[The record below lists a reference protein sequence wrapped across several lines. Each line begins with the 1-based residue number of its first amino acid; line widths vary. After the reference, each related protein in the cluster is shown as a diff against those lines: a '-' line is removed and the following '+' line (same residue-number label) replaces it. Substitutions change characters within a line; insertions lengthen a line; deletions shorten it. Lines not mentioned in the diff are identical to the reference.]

1 VPLYQ
6 SDMRRFLF
14 ASILPLAACNFSA
27 VESNDRQQPSP
38 TAEVPQAI
46 APQARPVR
54 IGEGGPGFAACQSR
68 GTVGSLDPGTTDTP
82 VRIAP
87 FAEAETVVALSEG
100 ATMFVC
106 TRTLDQRWLGVVV
119 PPFDAPDA
127 DCGVRARVDRPRD
140 YEGRCASGWI
150 AANTIRLSGS

>member
-1 VPLYQ
+1 
-6 SDMRRFLF
+6 MRRLIL
-14 ASILPLAACNFSA
+14 ASILPLAACNFST
-27 VESNDRQQPSP
+27 VESENRQQPSP
-38 TAEVPQAI
+38 AADATQAI

-68 GTVGSLDPGTTDTP
+68 GTVGSLDPGASDTP

-87 FAEAETVVALSEG
+87 FAEAEAVAALAEG
-100 ATMFVC
+100 AVMFVC

-119 PPFDAPDA
+119 PPADTPDA

-140 YEGRCASGWI
+140 YDGGCASGWI